1 MNDGEGAGIGVV
13 DPDLLVGELM
23 LEHFVL
29 DAVIGKRAGGIEAQ
43 RFQIPREDFHG
54 GDAARLDRL
63 DEFGAIG
70 EGEGIIAPETEPLG
84 IGEILDG
91 RGARRRDI
99 EDAGVGESV
108 LEPQTR
114 PALLRGLLVAALALA
129 PRRVLHGVALVED
142 DHAIEVG
149 AEPVDDLLNPRAL
162 VAARFRAKRRIG
174 REENALLET
183 DRRSRPKAG
192 ERRHQEPLLA
202 EGGPIALGVLDQLV
216 GFADPNGA
224 PATLQPVVEND
235 PGDLTALAGA
245 SAVAEKPAAAKA
257 DGIFGRLRGGGEI
270 VESVVDDPR
279 ALEMRGMSFAG
290 IDHTLDL
297 SVGEEA

>member
-1 MNDGEGAGIGVV
+1 
-13 DPDLLVGELM
+13 M

-29 DAVIGKRAGGIEAQ
+29 DAVIGKRAGGVEAQ
-43 RFQIPREDFHG
+43 RLQIPREDFHG

-114 PALLRGLLVAALALA
+114 PALLGSLLVAALALA
-129 PRRVLHGVALVED
+129 PRRVLHGVAFVED

-149 AEPVDDLLNPRAL
+149 AEPVDDLAHARAL
-162 VAARFRAKRRIG
+162 IPARFRAKRRIG

-183 DRRSRPKAG
+183 DRRSRPEAG

-216 GFADPNGA
+216 GFADPNRA

-245 SAVAEKPAAAKA
+245 SAVAEKPAAAEA
-257 DGIFGRLRGGGEI
+257 DGIFSVIGGGGEI
-270 VESVVDDPR
+270 VEGVVDDPR
-279 ALEMRGMSFAG
+279 ALEMGGMSFAG